1 MTVSYVIIIVI
12 IWKKSSVKIKD
23 DTSNERNEKSKL
35 RRLLS
40 SKRST
45 VLGKIEYRLFF
56 SFILFEFII
65 DDHQIESSIRNARSL
80 GVIPRAKIK
89 TVKMTLVIVI
99 GKI

>member
-12 IWKKSSVKIKD
+12 IWRKSSVKTK
-23 DTSNERNEKSKL
+23 SAKSSEKSKMH
-35 RRLLS
+35 RLIP

-45 VLGKIEYRLFF
+45 VIGLTTITLSFSRMF
-56 SFILFEFII
+56 SFLSI
-65 DDHQIESSIRNARSL
+65 DDHQMESSIRNARSL

-99 GKI
+99 GKFSV